1 MQTEA
6 GEAELRREL
15 LALEQQLGDTRARY
29 WHRKTAF
36 LSAEPLIEIDRE
48 IRTALVQPLSDELQA
63 EVRRLAERLRT
74 LDPH

>member
-6 GEAELRREL
+6 GEAELRRDL
-15 LALEQQLGDTRARY
+15 LALEHQLGDTRARY

-36 LSAEPLIEIDRE
+36 LSAEPLIAIDRE
-48 IRTALVQPLSDELQA
+48 IRTALSQPLSDELQLQ
-63 EVRRLAERLRT
+63 VHRLAERLRA

>member
-1 MQTEA
+1 MQTEV
-6 GEAELRREL
+6 GEAELRRDL

-29 WHRKTAF
+29 WHRKTAL

-48 IRTALVQPLSDELQA
+48 IRNALSQPLSDELQI
-63 EVRRLAERLRT
+63 EVTRLAERLRT